1 MQVFDKL
8 GKWLPAPDPVPIR
21 EKLLAGAVSLAA
33 ILAVLYIS
41 DLFLAGRDLPLIV
54 ASMGAASVLLFA
66 IPHGPMSQPWPL
78 IGGHLV
84 STFIGITCV
93 RLIPDLFVAAS
104 VAVGLAISVMYLLRC
119 LHPPGGASALT
130 VVFGGPEVV
139 ELGYRFLLTPLAMN
153 LVVLLFAALVINN
166 LLPGRTY
173 PVVLR
178 RAKSEDGEGGMKRRV
193 LEQALSNLGTYVDVS
208 VDELEQICTLARQAQ
223 DQLFGPSVCADIMT
237 RQVIAAEYDT
247 PVEQVWE
254 WMVRH
259 RIRSVPVVDRKRF
272 VIGIIT
278 TQDFLKQV
286 LRVEGRTWSERFR
299 KFLVPSSGL
308 ETDKPEVVGHLMS
321 RPVVTAYEDQP
332 LAEVMPLFS
341 RHGFHHLP
349 VVDRRNKL
357 AGIISE
363 HDLVQLLDLA
373 TVPRAEPGGGGTKP
387 PPEAAGQQGA

>member
-1 MQVFDKL
+1 MIENL
-8 GKWLPAPDPVPIR
+8 RKWLPVADPVPIR
-21 EKLLAGAVSLAA
+21 EKLLAGAVSLVA

-41 DLFLAGRDLPLIV
+41 DLFLGEEDLPLIV
-54 ASMGAASVLLFA
+54 ASMGAATVLLFA

-78 IGGHLV
+78 VGGHFV
-84 STFIGITCV
+84 STIIGIACA
-93 RLIPDLFVAAS
+93 RMIPDLFLAAA
-104 VAVGLAISVMYLLRC
+104 VAVGLAISAMYLLRC

-130 VVFGGPEVV
+130 VVFGGPEVMD
-139 ELGYRFLLTPLAMN
+139 LGYRFLMTPLAMN
-153 LVVLLFAALVINN
+153 LAVLLVAALVINN
-166 LLPGRTY
+166 VLPGRTY
-173 PVVLR
+173 PAVLR
-178 RAKSEDGEGGMKRRV
+178 RVKSEDKEGGMKRRV
-193 LEQALSNLGTYVDVS
+193 LEKALSNLGTYVDVS

-237 RQVIAAEYDT
+237 REVITAEYDT

-286 LRVEGRTWSERFR
+286 LRVTGATWSERFR
-299 KFLVPSSGL
+299 NFLIPSTGL

-349 VVDRRNKL
+349 VVDRNNKL

-373 TVPRAEPGGGGTKP
+373 TVPKVEPNENGQAGGKETAGG
-387 PPEAAGQQGA
+387 